1 MRFRPL
7 ALVAAVLSL
16 AATPVAAE
24 ALRTSATVQNA
35 SELEGNSD
43 VFLVLGAAAIIAAIV
58 IATSSGDDDPISG

>member
-24 ALRTSATVQNA
+24 ALRASATVQNA

-58 IATSSGDDDPISG
+58 IATSSGDDNPISG

>member
-7 ALVAAVLSL
+7 ALVAAALSL
-16 AATPVAAE
+16 AAAPVAAE

>member
-24 ALRTSATVQNA
+24 AVRASATVQNA